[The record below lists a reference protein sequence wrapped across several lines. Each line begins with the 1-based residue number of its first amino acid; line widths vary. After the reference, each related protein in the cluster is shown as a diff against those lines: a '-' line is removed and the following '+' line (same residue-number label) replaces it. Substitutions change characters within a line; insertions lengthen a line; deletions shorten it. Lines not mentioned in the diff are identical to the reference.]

1 MDYAYKNDDN
11 IQYLDTVLNLQSLSD
26 EVAEWLRRW
35 TANPMGS
42 ARVGSN
48 PIFVVKFFSL
58 FKTKKKLFHFS
69 KYNGPSQT
77 TQPNNSP

>member
-48 PIFVVKFFSL
+48 PIFVVNFFSL
-58 FKTKKKLFHFS
+58 FKTKKNYLTFLS
-69 KYNGPSQT
+69 T
-77 TQPNNSP
+77 VDTQ